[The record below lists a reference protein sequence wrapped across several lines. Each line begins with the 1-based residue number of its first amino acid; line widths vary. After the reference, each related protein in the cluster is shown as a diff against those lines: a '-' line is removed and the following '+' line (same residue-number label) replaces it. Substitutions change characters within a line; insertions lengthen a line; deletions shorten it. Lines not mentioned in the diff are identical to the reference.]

1 MAEIIVMGGTVADHI
16 RVTLE
21 IGPKGKKVVAVAPDW
36 PGLER
41 GATTGEAAIERL
53 LSYVPRYAAVTK
65 LAGMESAFPNN
76 SVVDLVEQYPGTGS
90 TDFWGI
96 SFAFSSID
104 QQTMSSEALERELTL
119 LRACWQF
126 FDDVRSRVSAEM
138 QRGPRGGGRD
148 RDHIVRHTFAAEL
161 DWAKKLDVRTPLDAM
176 LTSEGLNAHRD
187 DYCSAI
193 WGLHSQSQMAR
204 TWPLRYLI
212 RHTAYHTLD
221 HAWEME
227 DKDLTVKQG
236 GSCAS

>member
-1 MAEIIVMGGTVADHI
+1 MANQL

-41 GATTGEAAIERL
+41 GAKTGEAAIERL
-53 LSYVPRYAAVTK
+53 QSYLPRYAQVAK
-65 LAGMESAFPNN
+65 LAGMDVEFATLST
-76 SVVDLVEQYPGTGS
+76 VDIVEHYLGTGS

-104 QQTMSSEALERELTL
+104 RQDLSSAELERELIL
-119 LRACWQF
+119 MQACWAF
-126 FDDVRSRVSAEM
+126 FDNVRVRVSAEL
-138 QRGPRGGGRD
+138 QKGPRGGGRD
-148 RDHIVRHTFAAEL
+148 RDRIVRHTLGTEQGLFAA
-161 DWAKKLDVRTPLDAM
+161 KLGVRTAEGAL
-176 LTSEGLNAHRD
+176 LTDEGLQAYRD
-187 DYCSAI
+187 AYCHAI
-193 WGLHSQSQMAR
+193 RAFHAQGKLAR

-227 DKDLTVKQG
+227 DKDLTAGVR
-236 GSCAS
+236 